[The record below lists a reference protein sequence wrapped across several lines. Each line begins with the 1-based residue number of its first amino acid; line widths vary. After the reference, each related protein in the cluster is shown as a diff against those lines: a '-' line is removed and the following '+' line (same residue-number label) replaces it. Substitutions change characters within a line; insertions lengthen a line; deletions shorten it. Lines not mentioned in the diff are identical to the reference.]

1 MPKVKKRTTGR
12 SAMQKIEDHE
22 KLCRIMQKQT
32 FAKIDSLELRMGR
45 LEKYMLGAAFAII
58 MAVLLNPFR

>member
-1 MPKVKKRTTGR
+1 MARR

-32 FAKIDSLELRMGR
+32 FQKIESLENRLAR
-45 LEKYMLGAAFAII
+45 LEKYLFGAAFAII

>member
-1 MPKVKKRTTGR
+1 MPR

-32 FAKIDSLELRMGR
+32 FAQIKELKERMAR

-58 MAVLLNPFR
+58 MAVLMNPFK

>member
-1 MPKVKKRTTGR
+1 MVKR

-32 FAKIDSLELRMGR
+32 FQKIESLENRLAR
-45 LEKYMLGAAFAII
+45 LEKYMFAAAFAII
-58 MAVLLNPFR
+58 MAVLMNPFK

>member
-1 MPKVKKRTTGR
+1 MPR

-32 FAKIDSLELRMGR
+32 FAQIKELKERMAR
-45 LEKYMLGAAFAII
+45 LERYMLGAAFAII
-58 MAVLLNPFR
+58 MAVLMNPFK

>member
-1 MPKVKKRTTGR
+1 MPR

-32 FAKIDSLELRMGR
+32 FNQIKELKERMAR
-45 LEKYMLGAAFAII
+45 LERYMLGAAFAII
-58 MAVLLNPFR
+58 MAVLMNPFK

>member
-1 MPKVKKRTTGR
+1 MTKR

-32 FAKIDSLELRMGR
+32 FQKIESLENRLAR
-45 LEKYMLGAAFAII
+45 LEKYLFGAAFAII
-58 MAVLLNPFR
+58 MAVLMNPFK